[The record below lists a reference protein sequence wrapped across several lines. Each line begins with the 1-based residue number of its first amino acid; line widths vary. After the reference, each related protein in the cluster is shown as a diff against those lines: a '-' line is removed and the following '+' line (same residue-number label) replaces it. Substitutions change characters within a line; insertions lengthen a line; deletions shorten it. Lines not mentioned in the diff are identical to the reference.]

1 MHETARAVHIL
12 AGSLG
17 LITGLLALFVAKG
30 GRVHR
35 RSGVLFV
42 YAMLTMGLMGSLM
55 AAVWGKQPASNI
67 PVGLLTAYLVTTGL
81 ATVRSPASGSRG
93 FSLGLMALAFAL
105 GLSLFAGGFVA
116 AASPG
121 GMLLG
126 VPAVPFFIL
135 GSIALLAG
143 IGDLRWIRAGGAKA
157 IRGVPKITR
166 HLWRMCLALL
176 VASLSIGQVKAV
188 IPKLIRRPLLVGLPL
203 VVLAALLYW
212 LWRVRLR
219 RNFRGVVVNETAEA
233 PAMVEPITL
242 ER

>member
-1 MHETARAVHIL
+1 MHATARAVHIL

-17 LITGLLALFVAKG
+17 LITGLLAIFVVKG

-35 RSGVLFV
+35 RSGMLYV
-42 YAMLTMGLMGSLM
+42 YAMITMGLMGSLM

-81 ATVRSPASGSRG
+81 TTLHPPASGWRG
-93 FSLGLMALAFAL
+93 LSLGLMVLGFAL
-105 GLSLFAGGFVA
+105 GLGLFAGGLIA

-135 GSIALLAG
+135 GSVALLAG
-143 IGDLRWIRAGGAKA
+143 IGDLRWIRARGARA
-157 IRGVPKITR
+157 IRGVPKLTR
-166 HLWRMCLALL
+166 HLWRMCVALL
-176 VASLSIGQVKAV
+176 VASLSLGQIKAV
-188 IPKLIRRPLLVGLPL
+188 IPKLIRTPLLLGLPL

-219 RNFRGVVVNETAEA
+219 RSLRGVVVNGTPEA
-233 PAMVEPITL
+233 PALVAPVTAEN
-242 ER
+242 

>member
-1 MHETARAVHIL
+1 
-12 AGSLG
+12 
-17 LITGLLALFVAKG
+17 
-30 GRVHR
+30 
-35 RSGVLFV
+35 
-42 YAMLTMGLMGSLM
+42 MLTMGLMGSLM

-81 ATVRSPASGSRG
+81 TTVRPLASGARG

-105 GLSLFAGGFVA
+105 GLALFAGGFVA

-121 GMLLG
+121 GLLLG
-126 VPAVPFFIL
+126 MPAAPFFII

-157 IRGVPKITR
+157 SRGVPRITR
-166 HLWRMCLALL
+166 HLWRMCVALL

-188 IPKLIRRPLLVGLPL
+188 IPKLIRRPLLLGLPL

-212 LWRVRLR
+212 VWRVRLR
-219 RNFRGVVVNETAEA
+219 RSFRGVVVDGTPEA
-233 PAMVEPITL
+233 PALLGPVTL
-242 ER
+242 EQ

>member
-1 MHETARAVHIL
+1 MHETARAIHIL
-12 AGSLG
+12 GGSLG
-17 LITGLLALFVAKG
+17 LITGLIALFVVKG

-35 RSGVLFV
+35 GSGMLFV

-67 PVGLLTAYLVTTGL
+67 PVGFLTAYLVTTGL
-81 ATVRSPASGSRG
+81 TTVRPPGSGWR
-93 FSLGLMALAFAL
+93 
-105 GLSLFAGGFVA
+105 GLSLALMTLAFVLGAALFIGGFVA
-116 AASPG
+116 VASPK

-143 IGDLRWIRAGGAKA
+143 IGDLRWVRAGGAEA
-157 IRGVPKITR
+157 IRGVPRITR
-166 HLWRMCLALL
+166 HLWRMCVALL
-176 VASLSIGQVKAV
+176 VAALSIGQVKAV
-188 IPKLIRRPLLVGLPL
+188 IPKLLRRPLLLGLPL

-219 RNFRGVVVNETAEA
+219 RSLRGAHLRNTVTGAPPPSVVV
-233 PAMVEPITL
+233 
-242 ER
+242 

>member
-35 RSGVLFV
+35 RSGRVFL

-55 AAVWGKQPASNI
+55 AAVWGRQPASNI

-81 ATVRSPASGSRG
+81 TTVRPPASGTRG
-93 FSLGLMALAFAL
+93 LSLGLMALAFAL
-105 GLSLFAGGFVA
+105 GLALFIGGFVA
-116 AASPG
+116 AASVG
-121 GMLLG
+121 DMLLG
-126 VPAVPFFIL
+126 VPAAPFFIL
-135 GSIALLAG
+135 GAIALLAG

-157 IRGVPKITR
+157 IRGVPRITR
-166 HLWRMCLALL
+166 HLWRMCVALL
-176 VASLSIGQVKAV
+176 IASLSIGQVKAV
-188 IPKLIRRPLLVGLPL
+188 IPKLIRGPLLIGLPL
-203 VVLAALLYW
+203 VVLVALLYW

-219 RNFRGVVVNETAEA
+219 RNLRAVVVNGTPEG
-233 PAMVEPITL
+233 PAIVEPIPL

>member
-35 RSGVLFV
+35 RSGKLFV

-81 ATVRSPASGSRG
+81 TTVRPPTSGSRG
-93 FSLGLMALAFAL
+93 FSLGLMVLAFAL
-105 GLSLFAGGFVA
+105 GLALFAGGFVA
-116 AASPG
+116 VASPG

-157 IRGVPKITR
+157 IRSVPRITR

-188 IPKLIRRPLLVGLPL
+188 IPKLIRGPLLLGLPL

-219 RNFRGVVVNETAEA
+219 RSFRGVVVNGTPEA
-233 PAMVEPITL
+233 PMVEPVTL

>member
-67 PVGLLTAYLVTTGL
+67 PAGLLTAYLVTTGL
-81 ATVRSPASGSRG
+81 TTGRSPASGSRG

-105 GLSLFAGGFVA
+105 GLALVASGFVA
-116 AASPG
+116 SASPG

-126 VPAVPFFIL
+126 VPAMPFFIL

-143 IGDLRWIRAGGAKA
+143 IGDLRWIRAGGAEA
-157 IRGVPKITR
+157 IRGVPRITR
-166 HLWRMCLALL
+166 HLWRMCVALL
-176 VASLSIGQVKAV
+176 VAALSIGQVKAV
-188 IPKLIRRPLLVGLPL
+188 IPKLLRRPLLLGLPL

-212 LWRVRLR
+212 VWRVRLR
-219 RNFRGVVVNETAEA
+219 KSLRGALLRSAVTGTPPPSVVG
-233 PAMVEPITL
+233 
-242 ER
+242 